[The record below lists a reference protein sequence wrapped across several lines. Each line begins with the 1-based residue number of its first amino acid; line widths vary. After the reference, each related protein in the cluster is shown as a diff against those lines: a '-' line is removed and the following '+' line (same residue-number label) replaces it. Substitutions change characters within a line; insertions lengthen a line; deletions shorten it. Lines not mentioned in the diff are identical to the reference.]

1 MTHDPKTEIVVYI
14 SGGLVQHVRNK
25 TKSGISVEV
34 IDYDIVPGDDPDDS
48 ESSVCDCRD
57 YPDVDAPHYHAG

>member
-25 TKSGISVEV
+25 TESGDVVV
-34 IDYDIVPGDDPDDS
+34 IDYDIVPGDDS
-48 ESSVCDCRD
+48 VSVCNCRD